1 MNKITP
7 YLLIAVL
14 IISFLLGL
22 NANLRLSKLE
32 VPKPLTFTEDNI
44 RKIAQ
49 EETIKIITLII
60 FLFTVFFYKV
70 LFQEYLD
77 I

>member
-32 VPKPLTFTEDNI
+32 ASASLTFTEDNI
-44 RKIAQ
+44 KKIAQ
-49 EETIKIITLII
+49 EETIKIINEIVRQQQQAEQQT
-60 FLFTVFFYKV
+60 KK
-70 LFQEYLD
+70 
-77 I
+77 